1 MNPASTGRDL
11 QHVEIPGSDVLYGSQ
26 QPPVLDGAHRPTP
39 LRADIPASATIVS
52 TKYIAPA
59 CTFSDVRFTACSASR
74 GEKSTDEQGY
84 TVTGRT
90 VVGKSEDEHGYT
102 VTA

>member
-11 QHVEIPGSDVLYGSQ
+11 QHVEIPGSDVLYGSR

-39 LRADIPASATIVS
+39 LRADIPARATIVI

-59 CTFSDVRFTACSASR
+59 CTFSDVRFTACSANR
-74 GEKSTDEQGY
+74 GEKIN
-84 TVTGRT
+84 R
-90 VVGKSEDEHGYT
+90 
-102 VTA
+102 